1 MTWKKL
7 QRLLACLLAV
17 LLLSQVGAFSPA
29 VFAADDSSYTLQD
42 GTAIIKSTMTTD
54 EVNHALTR
62 ALVKDFDQKSE
73 DAQAKLLD
81 DLKWEY
87 KTNGFKNKGTI
98 FEAKSSDL
106 YWDSIAGGRVVEEGK
121 VIKTKYTC
129 PALADNKDGDYK
141 VRLVGTTQE
150 VTLTKAEKLSSSI
163 TLKQDASVKLPY
175 NEDGTLNADA
185 LRAAIF
191 DQVVESTAPDLKV
204 DDVTIEYYATA
215 TTGSLGA
222 LGRAWA
228 PLEGGT
234 VNSVNYPAISAG
246 EQKIRISYDESDTY
260 FSTSPEVMVTFTE
273 RADSHIVLKS
283 GQKVALPY
291 NDDVTVNYDAL
302 RASILTQVVDEGTT
316 PALTLQNTEIEYYA
330 SSALVDHKE
339 WVKLEGE
346 YKTIPVINKEIGYPA
361 ISAGEQQIRI
371 SFKGDDE
378 YKASSDEV
386 TVTFAERPSVQVT
399 KKENPTFKLA
409 FNDDGTAI
417 YDNIQQQVFNAVI
430 QSTDPTLTADD
441 VSIKYLATEKV
452 LGAADSHEWM
462 PLTGGK
468 KNGISYPAIGE
479 GTQKVRI
486 SWGGN
491 RYYAPMDLEAEVL
504 VTGRPD
510 LQVTLKESPSVKLV
524 FNDDGKVIYDNIY
537 QQVWDAV
544 IERTEPEL
552 TLEQATLEYYADS
565 KATGWVSEWVPLE
578 GGKKNSISYP
588 GVSEGTQKVRV
599 SWRGTSVYAPGHVD
613 VDVVFLDRDPAPF
626 HLKTGVT
633 KVGIVYNPDQSINYE
648 ATEQALR
655 EALIESTDSNYS
667 VDLVKVEYNIYG
679 THLTDDRI
687 ANYKDLSYRVL
698 DSDLLDGIKAG
709 KFGLGDQLL
718 RLSWS
723 GNADYKPFEET
734 RVRVKMVDNRQ
745 PTEVVL
751 KPSISIVYNMD
762 ASVMKQNIFEYVI
775 DWDASKL
782 PEKST
787 LSVADFTIE
796 YYAENEVEADGMTT
810 GGGVHL
816 YMPLEGGK
824 GGAFEGDPTKFLTYP
839 QMGAGDQKIRVTYK
853 GNADYRP
860 STPVEGNL
868 TVNKAKVSVKVHST
882 SIYAEEAKDKLGEG
896 FITTDPA
903 DKFDIYTIYGG
914 MTSDVTT
921 SVFVQLPER
930 YTNTALIQA
939 IDWALEQAGQPTL
952 TEMMNNG
959 TTVGQ
964 LRKIIS
970 DVISKGD
977 DLPTFIKDALK
988 KAGIDIDTLVK
999 LNEALSKLPGLLD
1012 NVRVAFGTP
1021 DQAGIYTV
1029 CAVTNNK
1036 NYETGFGMGALV
1048 VKKHYSGV
1056 KLQWNKTI
1064 PNGKLTA
1071 EEAAGFDFGATLMY
1085 DGNPAK
1091 KQTNVHY
1098 LYSGFTSKWKP
1109 YSSTTTPP
1117 TEPGRYVMTA
1127 VTVGGN
1133 YQAAPIT
1140 RSFQITK

>member
-1 MTWKKL
+1 MTGKKL
-7 QRLLACLLAV
+7 QRVLACLLAV
-17 LLLSQVGAFSPA
+17 LLLSQVGAFSPV
-29 VFAADDSSYTLQD
+29 VFAADASGYTLQD

-62 ALVKDFDQKSE
+62 ALVVGFDQMSE
-73 DAQAKLLD
+73 ADQNALLD
-81 DLKWEY
+81 SLQWEY
-87 KTNGFKNKGTI
+87 KCEGKGKGLFGVSVTRTDWGSINGFTSADKRTN
-98 FEAKSSDL
+98 
-106 YWDSIAGGRVVEEGK
+106 
-121 VIKTKYTC
+121 YTH

-141 VRLVGTTQE
+141 VRLAGTTAE

-163 TLKQDASVKLPY
+163 ALKEGVSIALPY

-191 DQVVESTAPDLKV
+191 AQVVENTIPELTVSN
-204 DDVTIEYYATA
+204 VTIEYYATA
-215 TTGSLGA
+215 KSGSFVGV
-222 LGRAWA
+222 GEAWM

-234 VNSVNYPAISAG
+234 
-246 EQKIRISYDESDTY
+246 KD
-260 FSTSPEVMVTFTE
+260 
-273 RADSHIVLKS
+273 L
-283 GQKVALPY
+283 
-291 NDDVTVNYDAL
+291 
-302 RASILTQVVDEGTT
+302 LT
-316 PALTLQNTEIEYYA
+316 
-330 SSALVDHKE
+330 
-339 WVKLEGE
+339 
-346 YKTIPVINKEIGYPA
+346 YPA
-361 ISAGEQQIRI
+361 ISAGEQQIQI
-371 SFKGDDE
+371 SFKGDKT
-378 YKASSDEV
+378 YKASSKTT
-386 TVTFAERPSVQVT
+386 TVTFTERPAVSVT
-399 KKENPTFKLA
+399 RNDSPTFQLNY
-409 FNDDGTAI
+409 NDNGDAI
-417 YDNIQQQVFNAVI
+417 YDNIQQQVFDAVI
-430 QSTDPTLTADD
+430 QSTDPTLTAGD

-452 LGAADSHEWM
+452 LGVDSHEWM

-468 KNGISYPAIGE
+468 KNGTSYPAIGE

-504 VTGRPD
+504 VTGRPA
-510 LQVTLKESPSVKLV
+510 LQVTLKDSPSVKLV

-655 EALIESTDSNYS
+655 EALIESTDPGYP
-667 VDLVKVEYNIYG
+667 VDLVKVQYNIYG
-679 THLTDDRI
+679 TSITDDWI
-687 ANYKDLSYRVL
+687 ANYKDLSYKVL
-698 DSDLLDGIKAG
+698 DSDLFNGIKAG

-718 RLSWS
+718 RLSWR

-751 KPSISIVYNMD
+751 KSGASITYNMD
-762 ASVMKQNIFEYVI
+762 ADVMLQAIFENLI
-775 DWDASKL
+775 DWDASTL

-796 YYAENEVEADGMTT
+796 YYAENEVEIDGMTT
-810 GGGVHL
+810 GGGAHL
-816 YMPLEGGK
+816 YMPIEGGK
-824 GGAFEGDPTKFLTYP
+824 GGAFEGDLVKSLTYP
-839 QMGAGDQKIRVTYK
+839 QMGTGEQQIRVTFN
-853 GNADYRP
+853 GDEAYRP
-860 STPVEGNL
+860 STPIEGNL

-882 SIYAEEAKDKLGEG
+882 SIYAEEAKDKLGKG
-896 FITTDPA
+896 FVTTDPA

-930 YTNTALIQA
+930 YTNTALIKA

-952 TEMMNNG
+952 SEMMNKG

-964 LRKIIS
+964 LRKILI
-970 DVISKGD
+970 DVISSGA
-977 DLPTFIKDALK
+977 DLPQFIKDALK
-988 KAGIDIDTLVK
+988 KANIDIDTLVK
-999 LNEALSKLPGLLD
+999 LNDALSKLPGLLD
-1012 NVRVAFGTP
+1012 NVRVAIGTP
-1021 DQAGIYTV
+1021 NQAGLYVVT
-1029 CAVTNNK
+1029 AVTNNK
-1036 NYETGFGMGALV
+1036 NYETGVGTGMLL

-1056 KLQWNKTI
+1056 KLTWNQNFT
-1064 PNGKLTA
+1064 NGKIS
-1071 EEAAGFDFGATLMY
+1071 AADAAKFDFKATLSY
-1085 DGNPAK
+1085 NGNSDIS
-1091 KQTNVHY
+1091 QDNVHY

-1109 YSSTTTPP
+1109 YSSTSTPP
-1117 TEPGRYVMTA
+1117 TEPGRYV
-1127 VTVGGN
+1127 VTVVTLGGN

-1140 RSFQITK
+1140 RAFQITK